1 MGGLLLAT
9 VVTSDPHPPSTP
21 RNFWKLPLAI
31 GFWGCHFSG
40 TGIDNSI
47 FAGVSVVIANPLVT
61 FVHDIQSHNERH
73 ITVTLGDPTNPPRR
87 QNLVWMPRNQPHA
100 SAWIRLQRVL
110 AGNAFPAL
118 FLRSTLPYE
127 FSGSYSNIREKVPDG
142 QPFMDPVED
151 RHESRVRRRTLSDN
165 RVTDRLPPRRYK
177 FPGVPRRWAG

>member
-1 MGGLLLAT
+1 MATLASSVSGLGGGLGGLGGLVLAT

-87 QNLVWMPRNQPHA
+87 QNLVWMPHKPA
-100 SAWIRLQRVL
+100 SRFCLDPTSTSPRWKSLSRTVFTQHVAIRVFWFLQQHPRK
-110 AGNAFPAL
+110 
-118 FLRSTLPYE
+118 
-127 FSGSYSNIREKVPDG
+127 GS
-142 QPFMDPVED
+142 
-151 RHESRVRRRTLSDN
+151 
-165 RVTDRLPPRRYK
+165 
-177 FPGVPRRWAG
+177 